1 LVLQEALSEQKKELT
16 ESVSSIG
23 EDDLNGIFRSV
34 CAEEREELERLRQL
48 LKASYDKESDLN
60 RAYEMELA
68 SAGDAGIEYGLFIS
82 YGDAAETISFEDPF
96 WGKMNVAIAEKL
108 NEAARG
114 TGRNPDIKNK
124 LDLLLRNARK
134 ARGNPSLTF
143 PFSVFI
149 DKSYGFSLRSD
160 LSAMIQKAL
169 QNKDKETARV
179 MMETI
184 SSHFMHD
191 IERGM
196 RSSGDDGWEI
206 INYFNDIYNLGE
218 AISGEALQ
226 AYLKEISP
234 HTFTFDKTVKISALH
249 QEIQHRFF
257 FPSPEL
263 QFTIC
268 VDRVDDQLQFDLFC
282 QVGEVVFKGFSM
294 HQATAVYELV
304 RRTSPL
310 YILLERHHLATWYRE
325 AKEESGG
332 VQTAYG

>member
-1 LVLQEALSEQKKELT
+1 
-16 ESVSSIG
+16 
-23 EDDLNGIFRSV
+23 
-34 CAEEREELERLRQL
+34 
-48 LKASYDKESDLN
+48 
-60 RAYEMELA
+60 
-68 SAGDAGIEYGLFIS
+68 
-82 YGDAAETISFEDPF
+82 
-96 WGKMNVAIAEKL
+96 
-108 NEAARG
+108 
-114 TGRNPDIKNK
+114 
-124 LDLLLRNARK
+124 LDLLLRNSRT

-179 MMETI
+179 MLETI

-226 AYLKEISP
+226 AYLKEMSP
-234 HTFTFDKTVKISALH
+234 HTYSFDKTVKISALH

-257 FPSPEL
+257 FPSSEL

-268 VDRVDDQLQFDLFC
+268 VERVDEQLRFDLFRY
-282 QVGEVVFKGFSM
+282 VEELVFKGFSL
-294 HQATAVYELV
+294 HQATTVYELV
-304 RRTSPL
+304 RRNAPL
-310 YILLERHHLATWYRE
+310 YILLERHHLLTWYRE
-325 AKEESGG
+325 AKEENGG